1 MEEQDK
7 ISNGHFS
14 IPIFWL
20 AYANTHGICIP
31 TVFEFK
37 SQHGV
42 KLDLYRPQACLL
54 LRRKEMN

>member
-7 ISNGHFS
+7 ISNGHFC

-42 KLDLYRPQACLL
+42 KLFIGHKPVFF
-54 LRRKEMN
+54 